1 MEPLHREA
9 ADDEGCSIAP
19 LFPLP
24 NVFLFPG
31 CVMPLHIFEP
41 RYRQMI
47 EDLLDTSGRLVM
59 GTQLESG
66 AKGLDGSCP
75 GMPPVFHTAGLGEI
89 ARHERMRDGRFLIYL
104 IGLKRVKI
112 REKPS
117 NRLYRKVQTEPFH
130 EIALPDELEP
140 KFRRCL
146 QQAILERC
154 PELLN
159 LPTNAPISF
168 LADLLLQRM
177 QLPQSTMQ
185 RLYAEPD
192 VRIRAEGALEEHML
206 RPAPPASGS
215 KQSHG

>member
-1 MEPLHREA
+1 MESFPTGS
-9 ADDEGCSIAP
+9 ADGESCVAP

-31 CVMPLHIFEP
+31 CVMPLHVFEP

-47 EDLLDTSGRLVM
+47 EDLLDGPGRLVM

-66 AKGLDGSCP
+66 AAGLDGSCP
-75 GMPPVFHTAGLGEI
+75 GSPPVFHTAGLGEI
-89 ARHERMRDGRFLIYL
+89 ARHERMKDGRFLIYL

-117 NRLYRKVQTEPFH
+117 DRLYRKVQTDPVS
-130 EIALPDELEP
+130 EIPVPDALEA

-146 QQAILERC
+146 QKAILERC
-154 PELLN
+154 PELMN
-159 LPTNAPISF
+159 LPTAAPISF
-168 LADLLLQRM
+168 LADLLLQRL

-185 RLYAEPD
+185 RLYAEVD
-192 VRIRAEGALEEHML
+192 VRQRVEGALEEHML
-206 RPAPPASGS
+206 RPAPPASDS
-215 KQSHG
+215 KSTHG